1 MSSFNVNT
9 NHPIIPNSQEY
20 TIYKQYV
27 SIHSEDRDIKKYP
40 SSSMFEIELPQDY
53 LNISS
58 VRLYS
63 WTFPAN
69 YNTFSSLNSNVNMY
83 FLINNPYNPGEHMF
97 SDLLQETIF
106 QALYYNKTNNYEI
119 IIENGFY
126 TPDQMTT
133 ELTNKFNASVTD
145 FINKYFIDNGVAQ
158 SLIDQFNDNGGYQDF
173 VIVYNTVGQQ
183 IWFGN
188 RSSGFILNNTYNSS
202 DDLVS
207 ATYLKC
213 QQSSLPDFSSWG
225 LPGYLGLERTPTES
239 ITTIDT
245 VPRFYYGDVFSG
257 DNGYWLTPNPNLP
270 GAQVYYVQSYW
281 KINLFGPAYMYMEID
296 GLNCIDETS
305 PYNVSEFTLTTNKT
319 NGIVNAAFAKI
330 PIPTTPM
337 SQWFDKESTPY
348 KLFLPPAERI
358 RKLKIKIRYHNGE
371 LVNFGVFNFSFMLEF
386 SLYTSQQLKKYK
398 LFQPNYGGVTGF

>member
-69 YNTFSSLNSNVNMY
+69 YNTFSALNSNVNMY
-83 FLINNPYNPGEHMF
+83 FLINKPYNPGEYMF
-97 SDLLQETIF
+97 SNLLQETIF

-145 FINKYFIDNGVAQ
+145 VINKYFVDNGVAQ
-158 SLIDQFNDNGGYQDF
+158 SLIDQFNNNGGYQDF

-188 RSSGFILNNTYNSS
+188 RSSGFILNNTYNTS

-207 ATYLKC
+207 ATYLRC
-213 QQSSLPDFSSWG
+213 QQSSLPDFSNWG

-239 ITTIDT
+239 ISTIDT

-257 DNGYWLTPNPNLP
+257 DNGYWLTPNPSLP

-330 PIPTTPM
+330 PVPTTPM

-398 LFQPNYGGVTGF
+398 LFQPNYGGVTAF